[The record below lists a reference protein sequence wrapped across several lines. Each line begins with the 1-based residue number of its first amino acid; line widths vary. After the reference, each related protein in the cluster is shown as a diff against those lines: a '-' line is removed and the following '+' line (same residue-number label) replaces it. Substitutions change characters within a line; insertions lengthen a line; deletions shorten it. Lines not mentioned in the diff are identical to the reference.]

1 MLYKIKIAVLV
12 LFSFVSFIVQ
22 AQNDTDFKVTLDAGH
37 GGTDPGCH
45 YHGFVEKDI
54 TLSVIKKLGKLLDNQ
69 PNVKVN
75 YTRNTDVLIDLA
87 ERGYIANRA
96 HANIF
101 VSVHCNAST
110 KLDVFGSQ
118 TFVMGLKK
126 NAKSMEISRRENEVI
141 TLEKDYKTKY
151 KGFDP
156 SSPESYIGQTLMQEE
171 SLANSISLASKI
183 QSKFANDLGKKDRGV
198 AQDVFMV
205 LHRATMPRVLV
216 EIGFISNKEEG
227 EILNSDDGQDEI
239 AQAIANAILSY
250 KKEYFDGDENSNSN
264 VIEYTP
270 RKERPKSI
278 EKDSITTEKIIENTT
293 PNINLARTTYKIQLS
308 ASNKKVGLEPKNFK
322 GLKDI
327 SFEKTGSLY
336 KYYTGNETDATEIQ
350 SILKIAKAK
359 GYKSAFIVT
368 FVDGKKIP

>member
-1 MLYKIKIAVLV
+1 MIYKIKIAFLLTVGL
-12 LFSFVSFIVQ
+12 VSFI
-22 AQNDTDFKVTLDAGH
+22 AQGQSDTDFKVTLDAGH

-69 PNVKVN
+69 PNIKVN
-75 YTRNTDVLIDLA
+75 YTRRTDVLIDLA
-87 ERGYIANRA
+87 ERGYIANKA

-101 VSVHCNAST
+101 VSVHCNANK

-156 SSPESYIGQTLMQEE
+156 SSPESFIGQTLMQEE

-227 EILNSDDGQDEI
+227 EILNSDDGQDEV
-239 AQAIANAILSY
+239 AQAIANAIISY
-250 KKEYFDGDENSNSN
+250 KKEYFDGDENSNTN
-264 VIEYTP
+264 EIAYTP
-270 RKERPKSI
+270 RKERPKAMLNDSTNI
-278 EKDSITTEKIIENTT
+278 ERKVEISEPIIYNTG
-293 PNINLARTTYKIQLS
+293 TTYKIQLC
-308 ASNKKVGLEPKNFK
+308 ASNKKVGIESKNFK

-327 SFEKTGSLY
+327 SFEKTGNLY
-336 KYYTGNETDATEIQ
+336 KYYAGNETDTTEIQ
-350 SILKIAKAK
+350 SLLKTAKAK

-368 FVDGKKIP
+368 FVDGKKQ